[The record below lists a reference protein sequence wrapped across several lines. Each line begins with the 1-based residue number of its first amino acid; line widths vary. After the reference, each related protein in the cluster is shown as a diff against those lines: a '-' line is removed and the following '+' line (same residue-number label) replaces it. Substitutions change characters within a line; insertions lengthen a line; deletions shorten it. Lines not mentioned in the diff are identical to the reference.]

1 MVTYFKAIM
10 IGLVLWAIINLLLFT
25 KIVEFALKRNSVLYI
40 HLYYL
45 VIHLT
50 IGFVIGWLGKTKGW
64 LLGLLFGIIVT
75 MIACVIPFAE
85 NMFKATVNDIGTFA
99 VLKRIILSPSTLIVI
114 LCSIVGGFLG
124 SRFKSQKA
132 QGSGVNE

>member
-1 MVTYFKAIM
+1 MITYFKAIM
-10 IGLVLWAIINLLLFT
+10 IGLVLWAIINLLLLT
-25 KIVEFALKRNSVLYI
+25 NIIEFALRRNSVLYI

-85 NMFKATVNDIGTFA
+85 NMFKATVNDIGTFG
-99 VLKRIILSPSTLIVI
+99 VLKRIILSPSTVTVIV
-114 LCSIVGGFLG
+114 CSIVGGFLG
-124 SRFKSQKA
+124 SRSRRIY
-132 QGSGVNE
+132 ER